1 MTSPDPTPPVPRAAL
16 DAALADILDAPAD
29 AGTIAMLVR
38 RPALLEREQLDAGR
52 LDTDSGLVGDTWSV
66 RPSRRTPDG
75 SPHPGMQLT
84 LMGTR
89 VADAITGGDRDR
101 WALAGDQVFVDLDLS
116 EDNLPVGT
124 RLQVGQALVEVSDQP
139 HTGCAKFGQRF
150 GADALRFISTPQ
162 ARTARLRG
170 VNVAVVASGAVAVGD
185 TVVRLS

>member
-75 SPHPGMQLT
+75 SPHPGM
-84 LMGTR
+84 
-89 VADAITGGDRDR
+89 
-101 WALAGDQVFVDLDLS
+101 
-116 EDNLPVGT
+116 
-124 RLQVGQALVEVSDQP
+124 
-139 HTGCAKFGQRF
+139 
-150 GADALRFISTPQ
+150 
-162 ARTARLRG
+162 
-170 VNVAVVASGAVAVGD
+170 
-185 TVVRLS
+185 